1 MAEDKIRVENHMN
14 EYKYEDI
21 DIGHRESF
29 TVTVTD
35 NMMSSFCT
43 ITGDIN
49 PLHNNEDYAV
59 SKGHPGKVVYGMLT
73 ASLLSTLAGV
83 YLPGKNSL
91 IHEVKIKFSKPV
103 YIGDTLTIEGTV
115 EEKHDVYSLIKLRVL
130 IHNQNGD
137 KVCKA
142 SMQVGVEADKMT

>member
-1 MAEDKIRVENHMN
+1 MENHMN
-14 EYKYEDI
+14 EYRYEEI
-21 DIGHRESF
+21 DTGQRESF
-29 TVTVTD
+29 SVTVTEE
-35 NMMSSFCT
+35 MMLSFRT

-49 PLHNNEDYAV
+49 PLHNDEDYAV

-103 YIGDTLTIEGTV
+103 YIGDTLTVEGIV
-115 EEKHDVYSLIKLRVL
+115 EEKHDVYSLIILKVL
-130 IHNQNGD
+130 IRNQNGD
-137 KVCKA
+137 KVLKA
-142 SMQVGVEADKMT
+142 TMQVGVDS

>member
-1 MAEDKIRVENHMN
+1 MENHMN
-14 EYKYEDI
+14 EYRYEEI
-21 DIGHRESF
+21 DIGQRESF
-29 TVTVTD
+29 SVTVTEE
-35 NMMSSFCT
+35 MMLSFRT

-49 PLHNNEDYAV
+49 PLHNDEDYAV

-103 YIGDTLTIEGTV
+103 YIGDTLMIEGIV
-115 EEKHDVYSLIKLRVL
+115 EEKHDVYSLIILKVL
-130 IHNQNGD
+130 IRNQNGD
-137 KVCKA
+137 KVLKA
-142 SMQVGVEADKMT
+142 TMQVGVDS

>member
-1 MAEDKIRVENHMN
+1 MN
-14 EYKYEDI
+14 EYKYEEI

-29 TVTVTD
+29 TVAVTEE
-35 NMMSSFCT
+35 MMSSFCA

-49 PLHNNEDYAV
+49 PLHNDEDYAV

-91 IHEVKIKFSKPV
+91 IHEVKVKFSKPV
-103 YIGDTLTIEGTV
+103 YIGDTLTVEGV
-115 EEKHDVYSLIKLRVL
+115 VQEKHDVYSLIVL
-130 IHNQNGD
+130 KVSIRNQKGD

-142 SMQVGVEADKMT
+142 TMQVGVEE

>member
-1 MAEDKIRVENHMN
+1 MENHMN
-14 EYKYEDI
+14 EYRYEEI
-21 DIGHRESF
+21 DIGQRESF
-29 TVTVTD
+29 SVTVTEE
-35 NMMSSFCT
+35 MMLSFRT

-49 PLHNNEDYAV
+49 PLHNDEDYAV

-103 YIGDTLTIEGTV
+103 YIGDTLTVEGIV
-115 EEKHDVYSLIKLRVL
+115 EEKHDVYSLIILKVL
-130 IHNQNGD
+130 IRNQNGD
-137 KVCKA
+137 KVLKA
-142 SMQVGVEADKMT
+142 TMQVGVDS

>member
-1 MAEDKIRVENHMN
+1 MN
-14 EYKYEDI
+14 EYKYEEI

-29 TVTVTD
+29 TVTVTEE
-35 NMMSSFCT
+35 MMSSFCA

-49 PLHNNEDYAV
+49 PLHNDEDYAV

-91 IHEVKIKFSKPV
+91 IHEVKVKFSKPV
-103 YIGDTLTIEGTV
+103 YIGDSLTIEGV
-115 EEKHDVYSLIKLRVL
+115 VQEKHDVYSLIVL
-130 IHNQNGD
+130 KVSVRNQKGD

-142 SMQVGVEADKMT
+142 TMQVGVDA

>member
-1 MAEDKIRVENHMN
+1 MN
-14 EYKYEDI
+14 EYKYEEI
-21 DIGHRESF
+21 EVGHKESF
-29 TVTVTD
+29 TVTITED
-35 NMMSSFCT
+35 MMSSFCA

-49 PLHNNEDYAV
+49 PLHNDVDYAV

-91 IHEVKIKFSKPV
+91 IHEVRIKFSKPV
-103 YIGDTLTIEGTV
+103 YIGDTLTVEGV
-115 EEKHDVYSLIKLRVL
+115 VDEKHDVYSLIVL
-130 IHNQNGD
+130 KVMIRNQNGD

-142 SMQVGVEADKMT
+142 TMQVGVDD